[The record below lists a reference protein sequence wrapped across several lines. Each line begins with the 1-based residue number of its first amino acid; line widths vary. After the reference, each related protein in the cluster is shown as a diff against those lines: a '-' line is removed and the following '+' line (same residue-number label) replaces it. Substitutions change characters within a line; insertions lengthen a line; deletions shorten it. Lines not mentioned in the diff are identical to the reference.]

1 MHYMRRDQ
9 LYQGWGQLL
18 ATVLLLLV
26 KELHYILLLQLV
38 QCITITITVVPT
50 CTTITITAIHNKH
63 ALQ

>member
-26 KELHYILLLQLV
+26 KELHYILLV
-38 QCITITITVVPT
+38 QCITVTITVVPT